1 MRIRQAK
8 LGFNSQWENSF
19 LRNVNLI
26 RDSRVMPDKVK
37 EKCLNL
43 VGEVETHS
51 SIHAWEIP
59 WTEEP
64 DRLESTGWQ
73 RVGHD

>member
-26 RDSRVMPDKVK
+26 RDS
-37 EKCLNL
+37 
-43 VGEVETHS
+43 
-51 SIHAWEIP
+51 
-59 WTEEP
+59 TEELMLLNCGFGE
-64 DRLESTGWQ
+64 DS
-73 RVGHD
+73 

>member
-26 RDSRVMPDKVK
+26 RDSRVTPDKVK
-37 EKCLNL
+37 EKCLKHFCLKEANKL
-43 VGEVETHS
+43 
-51 SIHAWEIP
+51 IKP
-59 WTEEP
+59 
-64 DRLESTGWQ
+64 
-73 RVGHD
+73 

>member
-26 RDSRVMPDKVK
+26 RDSKVTPDKVK
-37 EKCLNL
+37 EK
-43 VGEVETHS
+43 
-51 SIHAWEIP
+51 
-59 WTEEP
+59 
-64 DRLESTGWQ
+64 
-73 RVGHD
+73 RVGHIILLSYSCYTILYVTGVQ